1 MPSPDNPFA
10 ARGIATG
17 AGFTDRADERR
28 ALRRA
33 LTAAPGTVLLA
44 GERRIGKSSLLAQ
57 VATDLERD
65 RHPVL
70 LVDLW
75 TAATPAD
82 VVTRLVEGAT
92 RALGRRW
99 KDSALQLLAHLKLT
113 FTLDR
118 QPDGTLVPKPEL
130 ALQARATP
138 ALARD
143 LVAALDA
150 LEALAAAK
158 GEVLGVIVDE
168 FQHIATLFGD
178 DIFRQL
184 RAAIQRHRHVSYVF
198 AGSDH
203 AVIDRLLAR
212 DAALFK
218 MLQQL
223 TVGPLPAEHHAT
235 WLEER
240 FRTAGMAA
248 APGSG
253 RALIEAAGPRT
264 WDVRETAFWLFE
276 HARSAKRAPG
286 PDGVPDAMLAVVAAQ
301 QPALERVWRTM
312 SPPMQRMLRAVAA
325 EGRGLTTHAVL
336 ARYGLA
342 SSSHAS
348 KALKALADAGV
359 IVRLGEGAYAFDD
372 PFFRVWVLGYAME
385 GGAAPAP
392 PARRASASVPPAR
405 ASKRRKRAK
414 KKR

>member
-1 MPSPDNPFA
+1 MAQPDNPFA

-33 LTAAPGTVLLA
+33 LTTAPGTVLLA

-57 VATDLERD
+57 VAADLARD

-99 KDSALQLLAHLKLT
+99 RDSALQLLAQLKLS

-130 ALQARATP
+130 ALQARPTA
-138 ALARD
+138 ALAHD
-143 LVAALDA
+143 LVAALDT
-150 LEALAAAK
+150 LDALAAAK
-158 GEVLGVIVDE
+158 REVLGVIIDE

-218 MLQQL
+218 MMQQL
-223 TVGPLPAEHHAT
+223 TVGPLPADHHAT
-235 WLEER
+235 WLDER
-240 FRTAGMAA
+240 FRAAGMPAA
-248 APGSG
+248 GGTGP
-253 RALIEAAGPRT
+253 ALIAAAGPRT

-276 HARSAKRAPG
+276 QARSTKRTPG
-286 PDGVPDAMLAVVAAQ
+286 PDGVPAAMQSVVAAQ

-348 KALKALADAGV
+348 KALKALAATGL
-359 IVRLGEGAYAFDD
+359 IVRTGEGAYAFDD
-372 PFFRVWVLGYAME
+372 PFFHAWVLGFAME
-385 GGAAPAP
+385 GGATAGLLSAP
-392 PARRASASVPPAR
+392 PVVPAVRAPKSRAR
-405 ASKRRKRAK
+405 KK